1 MEISI
6 QEFLTDREKYSNS
19 EFGVGLSFTGIPT
32 CTDIFIDAL
41 EDDSCPPVIARMIC
55 DDLIINGKRITTV
68 MNRLNFSLLEKKM
81 NRVGVEI
88 KIVDPIDIKKSNQRE
103 KLDLAHSALKHIQ
116 NKTEDD
122 KNFYYTEGIRL
133 MKKYGSKIN
142 HKWK

>member
-1 MEISI
+1 
-6 QEFLTDREKYSNS
+6 
-19 EFGVGLSFTGIPT
+19 
-32 CTDIFIDAL
+32 
-41 EDDSCPPVIARMIC
+41 
-55 DDLIINGKRITTV
+55 
-68 MNRLNFSLLEKKM
+68 MNH
-81 NRVGVEI
+81 VGVEI

-116 NKTEDD
+116 NKTEDN

>member
-19 EFGVGLSFTGIPT
+19 KFGVGLSFTGIPT

-55 DDLIINGKRITTV
+55 DDLISNGKRITTV
-68 MNRLNFSLLEKKM
+68 MNRLNFALLEKKM
-81 NRVGVEI
+81 NHVGVEI
-88 KIVDPIDIKKSNQRE
+88 KIVDPIDIEKSNQRE
-103 KLDLAHSALKHIQ
+103 KLDLAHSALKHIR
-116 NKTEDD
+116 NKTEDN

-133 MKKYGSKIN
+133 MKKYGNKIN
-142 HKWK
+142 RKWK

>member
-19 EFGVGLSFTGIPT
+19 KFGVGLSFTGIPT
-32 CTDIFIDAL
+32 CTDTFIDAL

-68 MNRLNFSLLEKKM
+68 MNRLNFRLLEARL
-81 NRVGVEI
+81 N
-88 KIVDPIDIKKSNQRE
+88 KINVNVMIVPPIDIIQSNQRE
-103 KLDLAHSALKHIQ
+103 KIDLASAALKHIR
-116 NKTEDD
+116 NGTEDTD
-122 KNFYYTEGIRL
+122 NFYYTEGIRL
-133 MKKYGSKIN
+133 MKKFGNKIN